1 MSQLKVNSIVPT
13 AGIPSGGGG
22 GIIQIKQSVERTVL
36 SVQSSAAHAYL
47 NISSLAVSITPSTN
61 SSKMLL
67 VLDVGMSNTNTGDGV
82 GFRFYNG
89 GTHISEASGTGGA
102 NDGAAVYC
110 YNNDGNN
117 MISAQAVHLHSPA
130 TTSQVNYQIYWATT
144 TSGTVTRYLNQRNSN
159 SHISASSFTV
169 MEVSA

>member
-1 MSQLKVNSIVPT
+1 MSQLKVDSIVPT
-13 AGIPSGGGG
+13 TGVPSGGGG
-22 GIIQIKQSVERTVL
+22 GIIQMKQSVERTVI
-36 SVQSSAAHAYL
+36 SVSSSAAHDYQ
-47 NISSLAVSITPSTN
+47 NISSLAVSITPTSS

-67 VLDVGMSNTNTGDGV
+67 ILDVGMSNTNTGDGV

-89 GTHISEASGTGGA
+89 SSHISEASGTGGA

-110 YNNDGNN
+110 YNNDANN

-130 TTSQVNYQIYWATT
+130 TASQINYRIYWATT
-144 TSGTVTRYLNQRNSN
+144 TSGSVTRYLNQRNSN

-169 MEVSA
+169 MEVSG